1 MPPSPVDNI
10 IEESLLPSR
19 SCVSTIRSIPQC
31 PFSIEYEPALL
42 GEIRSEVERARNSPH
57 GGHEVGGVLF
67 GIQEP
72 DCVRILAHRPLH
84 CEHAMGFG
92 FVLGER
98 DEQRLAQLIL
108 TPATDPKMSGL
119 QAIGWYHSHLR
130 SRIFLSELDRQIHT
144 RHFDGSFNLALV
156 IRPSSDGS
164 VRAAFFF
171 RESSGEMRTDSCYEE
186 FTMEAPGAEGEIQQA
201 PSREERGPLPSA
213 STASKVKTHH
223 PIVCP
228 RCGSKHIR
236 RSRRTGLIERFR
248 GLLGFFPYRCHECLS
263 RSLLKTADLLEHPRT
278 RSRKRPEERRRSR
291 VRTRRELLL
300 WGGGIL
306 GFLAILRYLIRDS
319 GSGPDQP

>member
-19 SCVSTIRSIPQC
+19 SRVSTIWSIPQC

-98 DEQRLAQLIL
+98 DEERLAQLIL
-108 TPATDPKMSGL
+108 VPATDPQMSGL
-119 QAIGWYHSHLR
+119 RAIGWYHSHLR

-144 RHFDGSFNLALV
+144 RHFGGPYNLALV
-156 IRPSSDGS
+156 IRPSSNGP

-171 RESSGEMRTDSCYEE
+171 REASGEMRTDSCYEE
-186 FTMEAPGAEGEIQQA
+186 FTIENPATEGEKQQA
-201 PSREERGPLPSA
+201 SCCEENGLLPA
-213 STASKVKTHH
+213 STTSKVKSHH
-223 PIVCP
+223 QNICP

-236 RSRRTGLIERFR
+236 RSRRTGLLERFR

-263 RSLLKTADLLEHPRT
+263 RSFVKTADLLERPRT
-278 RSRKRPEERRRSR
+278 RSRKRPEEKRRSR

-306 GFLAILRYLIRDS
+306 GFVAILCYLIRDS
-319 GSGPDQP
+319 SSRPDQP